1 MKTLSCIVCDY
12 QPDVAY
18 NGCESNQPYKATAFS
33 TRGHYGSTFFDP
45 MDGSQIE
52 INVCDSCLQ
61 KAVAKKQ
68 ILYYNAYGKNPKH
81 YEESDHA

>member
-1 MKTLSCIVCDY
+1 MQPLTCIVCDY
-12 QPDVAY
+12 QPDTAF
-18 NGCESNQPYKATAFS
+18 NGCENNQPYKATAFH

-45 MDGSQIE
+45 LDGTMIE

-68 ILYYNAYGKNPKH
+68 ILYYNSQGKNPIH
-81 YEESDHA
+81 YEESDHV